1 MSKTRAERAA
11 EQAAKAEQAEQAGQA
26 AQVEQA
32 EDAAPAEETS
42 VDEAPVEAAPGE
54 ELIEVPHVEDAAAPQ
69 AEEAPAADPAAQQAA
84 ELLVAGFDPEVD
96 TREGPMPSLWEERFE
111 GQINAFFDEAIARV
125 PSFVDRHL
133 RSFRR
138 IMGRSLS
145 PRTGLADVLV
155 GVRNVAAGVSKT
167 VGGPDFSTTSYT
179 HDALTEAFER
189 EVVSTQELESLL
201 SRLFGEF
208 EDSQWSRIAQ
218 GAATAPGELDA
229 AHIESLRKLLSRR
242 MEREIAHDPLLA
254 QAIRSGLKI
263 GIPATLG
270 YMLFGKVTMPGAL
283 GSEAATELYKK
294 NLKFYHKIL
303 MQLGRFEIPSW
314 LGAVGW
320 AGGVIGSLA
329 VGGLVEYALNNV
341 RDVKGAYIR
350 QLNAARYI
358 LLYGDN
364 PEETSGQGLLH
375 IVRGLERQFERVS
388 PETSPLLT
396 HT

>member
-1 MSKTRAERAA
+1 MSKSRTDKSVNNDKEETATEAQVAEQVEQVKQVELVEAVEQAEAA
-11 EQAAKAEQAEQAGQA
+11 EQAAAAAEEAVAEEQA
-26 AQVEQA
+26 
-32 EDAAPAEETS
+32 
-42 VDEAPVEAAPGE
+42 APVEEPVE
-54 ELIEVPHVEDAAAPQ
+54 EPASEALEAAA
-69 AEEAPAADPAAQQAA
+69 A
-84 ELLVAGFDPEVD
+84 LISGFDPEED
-96 TREGPMPSLWEERFE
+96 TREGEVPSMWEERFE
-111 GQINAFFDEAIARV
+111 GQINAFFDESIARV

-179 HDALTEAFER
+179 HDALTQSFER

-201 SRLFGEF
+201 ARLFAEF
-208 EDSQWSRIAQ
+208 EESQWSRIAQ
-218 GAATAPGELDA
+218 GVASAPGELDA
-229 AHIESLRKLLSRR
+229 EQIESLRKLLSRK

-270 YMLFGKVTMPGAL
+270 YMLFGKVTMPGSL
-283 GSEAATELYKK
+283 GSEAATEIYKK

-303 MQLGRFEIPSW
+303 MRLGRFEIPSW

-329 VGGLVEYALNNV
+329 VGGIVEYALNNV

-364 PEETSGQGLLH
+364 PEEASGQGLLH
-375 IVRGLERQFERVS
+375 IVRGLERQFERVT
-388 PETSPLLT
+388 PEGSTLLT
-396 HT
+396 P

>member
-1 MSKTRAERAA
+1 MSKSSKKSESSTVEASA
-11 EQAAKAEQAEQAGQA
+11 Q
-26 AQVEQA
+26 QVE
-32 EDAAPAEETS
+32 S
-42 VDEAPVEAAPGE
+42 VEAAAQGE
-54 ELIEVPHVEDAAAPQ
+54 QMLVEASA
-69 AEEAPAADPAAQQAA
+69 QAA
-84 ELLVAGFDPEVD
+84 VEGEATPAQAVVEGEATPAQAVVEGEATPAQAVVGESAVVLVEGFDPEQD
-96 TREGPMPSLWEERFE
+96 TREGPVPSMWEERFE

-145 PRTGLADVLV
+145 PKTGLADVLV
-155 GVRNVAAGVSKT
+155 GMRNVAASVSKT
-167 VGGPDFSTTSYT
+167 MGGPDFSTTSYT

-201 SRLFGEF
+201 ARLFAEF
-208 EDSQWSRIAQ
+208 EEAQWNRIAQ
-218 GAATAPGELDA
+218 SAAAGQGEQDEA
-229 AHIESLRKLLSRR
+229 QIASLRKHLSRR

-294 NLKFYHKIL
+294 NLKFYNKIL
-303 MQLGRFEIPSW
+303 MRLGRFEIPSW

-364 PEETSGQGLLH
+364 PEEASGQGLLH

-388 PETSPLLT
+388 PHDSPLLT
-396 HT
+396 P